1 MPAGP
6 TVVRP
11 EGEIDLASVDSFR
24 QAVQVALATEPADL
38 VLDLRDVT
46 FLDSSGLSVLALALK
61 GQRSRD
67 ASVSVVN
74 STPIVRRAI
83 DLVGLGL
90 MLEDPAPSG

>member
-1 MPAGP
+1 MTASA
-6 TVVRP
+6 TVVCP
-11 EGEIDLASVDSFR
+11 EGEIDVATVDRFR
-24 QAVQVALATEPADL
+24 RAVLVALEAEPVEL

-67 ASVSVVN
+67 AALSVVN
-74 STPIVRRAI
+74 PAPIVRRAI

-90 MLEDPAPSG
+90 LLEDPAQPA